1 MAAVPTR
8 GSNALQYGN
17 AVPKRRPGTL
27 EQWERRQRELE
38 RRELLRRK
46 KEAAR
51 RRAIREARI
60 REQIRK
66 RNRKLALQ
74 KLSLTMLVC
83 VVFALMS
90 AVVVRYTQIST
101 LQMSNNKLEQSVTAQ
116 SAEVENL
123 NFQVK
128 QATDLQ
134 NIATQAKERLNMNY
148 PKAYQVLQV
157 SGASA
162 GSGSRTDGGK

>member
-17 AVPKRRPGTL
+17 AVPKRRPDTL

-101 LQMSNNKLEQSVTAQ
+101 LQMSNNKLEQS
-116 SAEVENL
+116 AEVEDL

-157 SGASA
+157 SGVSA
-162 GSGSRTDGGK
+162 GSGSHTDGGK

>member
-17 AVPKRRPGTL
+17 AVPKRRPDTL

-116 SAEVENL
+116 SAEDL

-157 SGASA
+157 SGVSA
-162 GSGSRTDGGK
+162 GSGSHTDGGK

>member
-1 MAAVPTR
+1 
-8 GSNALQYGN
+8 
-17 AVPKRRPGTL
+17 
-27 EQWERRQRELE
+27 
-38 RRELLRRK
+38 
-46 KEAAR
+46 
-51 RRAIREARI
+51 
-60 REQIRK
+60 
-66 RNRKLALQ
+66 
-74 KLSLTMLVC
+74 MLVC

-116 SAEVENL
+116 SAEVEDL

-157 SGASA
+157 SGVSA
-162 GSGSRTDGGK
+162 GSGSHTDGGK